1 MLHDVLY
8 RVQSVDEN
16 EAVLRSHN
24 DYGKGDNIAMSLED
38 LGKHFIMAYAVTY
51 YKAQGRTIRG
61 QKVVLWDLITQRGE
75 LHAHT
80 TLRHFIMGVQR
91 VTSPDQLCVASPAHH
106 GVFARGQKRKAE
118 D

>member
-16 EAVLRSHN
+16 EAVLRIHG
-24 DYGKGDNIAMSLED
+24 DYGEGDNFAASLED
-38 LGKHFIMAYAVTY
+38 LGTHFIMAYAVTH
-51 YKAQGRTIRG
+51 YKAQGRTIRD
-61 QKVVLWDLITQRGE
+61 QKVVLWDLITHRNE
-75 LHAHT
+75 LHAHI

-91 VTSPDQLCVASPAHH
+91 VTSPAQLCAASPAQH